1 MAVKKSGLGKGL
13 DALFLDNSAE
23 ENAGTMT
30 LKISE
35 VEPNRDQPRK
45 HFDDE
50 ALRALADSILQH
62 GVIQPLLVRPMANGS
77 YQIVA
82 GERRWRACRMA
93 GIDEVPVI
101 VREMDDGKTMQIA
114 LIENLQREGLNAIE
128 EAEGY
133 ETLMEDY
140 DMTQEEVSKTV
151 GKSRSA
157 VANALRLL
165 SLPEKVSEYV
175 KNGQLSAGH
184 ARALLSLSDAAEIET
199 LAQKVI
205 RTGMSVRDVEK
216 AVKPQ
221 NPKSQKQKTLSLS
234 EDEKFY
240 LQMQAAA
247 AEEFARRVKIKHNGN
262 NKGVLEIEFFSKEDL
277 VSILEKLN
285 GR

>member
-13 DALFLDNSAE
+13 DALFLDNSAD
-23 ENAGTMT
+23 ENVSAMT

-35 VEPNRDQPRK
+35 VEPNRNQPRK

>member
-13 DALFLDNSAE
+13 DALFLDNSAD
-23 ENAGTMT
+23 ENVSAMT

-93 GIDEVPVI
+93 GLDEVPVI
-101 VREMDDGKTMQIA
+101 VREMDDIKTMQIA

-140 DMTQEEVSKTV
+140 NMTQEEVSKTV

-184 ARALLSLSDAAEIET
+184 ARALLALSDASAIEI

-221 NPKSQKQKTLSLS
+221 NPKGKKTKTLTLS

-240 LQMQAAA
+240 MEMQSAM
-247 AEEFARRVKIKHNGN
+247 AEEFARRVNIKHSGN

-277 VSILEKLN
+277 VSIIEKLN

>member
-13 DALFLDNSAE
+13 DALFLDNSAD
-23 ENAGTMT
+23 ENVSAMT

-93 GIDEVPVI
+93 GLDEVPVI
-101 VREMDDGKTMQIA
+101 VREMDDIKTMQIA

-140 DMTQEEVSKTV
+140 NMTQEEVSKTV

-184 ARALLSLSDAAEIET
+184 ARALLALSDASAIEI

-221 NPKSQKQKTLSLS
+221 NPKGKKQKTLTLS

-240 LQMQAAA
+240 MEMQSAM
-247 AEEFARRVKIKHNGN
+247 AEEFARRVNIKHSGN

-277 VSILEKLN
+277 VSIIEKLN

>member
-23 ENAGTMT
+23 ENVSAMT

-184 ARALLSLSDAAEIET
+184 ARALLALSDASAIEI

-234 EDEKFY
+234 DDEKFY
-240 LQMQAAA
+240 LEMQSAM
-247 AEEFARRVKIKHNGN
+247 AEEFARRVNIKHSGN

-277 VSILEKLN
+277 VSIIEKLN

>member
-13 DALFLDNSAE
+13 DALFLDNSAD
-23 ENAGTMT
+23 ENVSAMT

-35 VEPNRDQPRK
+35 VEPNRNQPRK

-93 GIDEVPVI
+93 GLDEVPVI
-101 VREMDDGKTMQIA
+101 VREMDDIKTMQIA

-184 ARALLSLSDAAEIET
+184 ARALLSLPDAAEIET

-221 NPKSQKQKTLSLS
+221 NPKGKKPKTLTLS

-240 LQMQAAA
+240 MEMQSAM
-247 AEEFARRVKIKHNGN
+247 AEEFARRVNIKHNGN

-277 VSILEKLN
+277 VSIIEKLN

>member
-13 DALFLDNSAE
+13 DALFLDNSAD
-23 ENAGTMT
+23 ENVSAMT